1 MIVYIYLNVIF
12 WYLQYC
18 QYCQLLFISRPL
30 KGAIKVN
37 ESNESSTP
45 VCFSGH
51 DSFALSFSDKSLY
64 ISTLLFVTKM
74 LCHLLTYKIW
84 CKLKTFP
91 RSKGLLKSIV
101 KSASTLYGFNVQF
114 HSHKMP
120 SRSSHCNKTDKN
132 IFHIHN
138 MWSKSQRA
146 WTIDICNAINLQK
159 EV

>member
-1 MIVYIYLNVIF
+1 MFVYIYLNVIF

-18 QYCQLLFISRPL
+18 QLLLISRPL
-30 KGAIKVN
+30 KGAIKM
-37 ESNESSTP
+37 NESSTP

-51 DSFALSFSDKSLY
+51 DSFALSFSDKSL
-64 ISTLLFVTKM
+64 STLLFVTKM

-138 MWSKSQRA
+138 MWLKSQRA
-146 WTIDICNAINLQK
+146 WTIDICDAINLQK